1 MKITSLDSS
10 AQSARVTLRQ
20 FLGRR
25 TEGEDD
31 IARLSPESQAAL
43 RQLSLERLMGYGL
56 AYADVIELRARVLEG
71 EEWEAA
77 ATALAEIV
85 LQQADAP
92 STDAAQTTR
101 ILCLRRASACLR
113 MSQMMMLADTP
124 ERRRIFARAAT
135 IYGEAAKLRSDRQR
149 VSIETNSR
157 PLVGWLIPAPGGGV
171 ASAIVIG
178 GVEGWAMDFDS
189 IGEALAV
196 RGIDALM
203 LDGPGQGESRFD
215 HNHYLSVHWSD
226 AYRSAIDFLERR
238 AAGRP
243 IGFIGNSIGGSF
255 AMAMA
260 SIDRRVSACVCN
272 GGVLKPT
279 LRPER
284 KTFFDKMVTAC
295 GTNDEEKARAAWG
308 AVDPIAP
315 TSGREYPLLIVQGGK
330 DPMIP
335 TAASEMLL
343 AAAPTDDKEMVVFS
357 DGDHCIYNHRDDRDA
372 LIADW
377 VRSRLA
383 PEMSHADR

>member
-1 MKITSLDSS
+1 MGTTNLGSS
-10 AQSARVTLRQ
+10 TQKARTTLRQ

-25 TEGEDD
+25 AENEDG
-31 IARLSPESQAAL
+31 IARLSAESQAAL
-43 RQLSLERLMGYGL
+43 RQFSLERLMGYGL

-77 ATALAEIV
+77 ATALAESA
-85 LQQADAP
+85 LKQANAA
-92 STDAAQTTR
+92 STVSAQTTC
-101 ILCLRRASACLR
+101 ILYLRRASALLR
-113 MSQMMMLADTP
+113 MSQMMMLVDTP
-124 ERRRIFARAAT
+124 ERRRIFAGAAT
-135 IYGEAAKLRSDRQR
+135 IYDEAAQLRSDRQR
-149 VSIETNSR
+149 VLIETDSR

-203 LDGPGQGESRFD
+203 VDGPGQGESRFEHD
-215 HNHYLSVHWSD
+215 HYLSVHWPD

-238 AAGRP
+238 SAGHR

-260 SIDRRVSACVCN
+260 SIDKRVSACCCN
-272 GGVLKPT
+272 GGVIKPT
-279 LRPER
+279 LARG
-284 KTFFDKMVTAC
+284 KTTFFAKMVAAC
-295 GTNDEEKARAAWG
+295 GTDDEEEALAAWG
-308 AVDPIAP
+308 AVDPIAS
-315 TSGREYPLLIVQGGK
+315 TSGRGYSLLVVQGGK

-377 VRSRLA
+377 MRSRLA
-383 PEMSHADR
+383 P

>member
-1 MKITSLDSS
+1 METTSLGSS
-10 AQSARVTLRQ
+10 TQSARVMLRQ

-25 TEGEDD
+25 TESEDA
-31 IARLSPESQAAL
+31 IARLSVESQAAL
-43 RQLSLERLMGYGL
+43 RQFSPERLTGYGL
-56 AYADVIELRARVLEG
+56 AHADVIELRARVLEG
-71 EEWEAA
+71 EAWEAA
-77 ATALAEIV
+77 ATALAEIA
-85 LQQADAP
+85 LKQATAA
-92 STDAAQTTR
+92 STGPAQPTR
-101 ILCLRRASACLR
+101 TLYLRRASALLR
-113 MSQMMMLADTP
+113 MSQMMMLVDTP
-124 ERRRIFARAAT
+124 ERRQIFARAAT

-149 VSIETNSR
+149 ILVETDSR
-157 PLVGWLIPAPGGGV
+157 PLVGWLIPAPGGGM

-178 GVEGWAMDFDS
+178 GVEGWAMDFDCM
-189 IGEALAV
+189 GEALAV

-215 HNHYLSVHWSD
+215 HNHYLSVHWAD
-226 AYRSAIDFLERR
+226 AYRSALDFLERR
-238 AAGRP
+238 TAGRR

-260 SIDRRVSACVCN
+260 SIDKRVSACVCN

-279 LRPER
+279 LARGNT
-284 KTFFDKMVTAC
+284 TFFAKMVAAC
-295 GTNDEEKARAAWG
+295 GTNNEEEALAAWG

-315 TSGREYPLLIVQGGK
+315 TTGRGYPLLIVHGGK

-335 TAASEMLL
+335 MAASEMLL
-343 AAAPTDDKEMVVFS
+343 AAAPTVDKEMAVFS

-383 PEMSHADR
+383 P

>member
-1 MKITSLDSS
+1 METTNLDSS
-10 AQSARVTLRQ
+10 AQMARVTLRR

-25 TEGEDD
+25 TETEDG
-31 IARLSPESQAAL
+31 IARLSVESQAAL
-43 RQLSLERLMGYGL
+43 RQFSLERLMGYGL

-71 EEWEAA
+71 EGWQAA
-77 ATALAEIV
+77 ASALAEIV
-85 LQQADAP
+85 LEQANAASMGP
-92 STDAAQTTR
+92 AQTTR
-101 ILCLRRASACLR
+101 ILYLRRASALLR
-113 MSQMMMLADTP
+113 MSQMMMLVDTP
-124 ERRRIFARAAT
+124 ERRSIFARAAT
-135 IYGEAAKLRSDRQR
+135 IYGRASKLQSDRQR
-149 VSIETNSR
+149 VLIETESR
-157 PLVGWLIPAPGGGV
+157 PLVGWLIPARGGAV

-189 IGEALAV
+189 LGEALAV

-238 AAGRP
+238 SAGHR

-260 SIDRRVSACVCN
+260 SIDQRVSACCCN
-272 GGVLKPT
+272 GGVIKPT
-279 LRPER
+279 LARG
-284 KTFFDKMVTAC
+284 KTTFFAKMVAAC
-295 GTNDEEKARAAWG
+295 GTDNEEEALAAWG

-315 TSGREYPLLIVQGGK
+315 TRAPRSGKGYPLLVVQGGK

-343 AAAPTDDKEMVVFS
+343 AAAPTDDKEMAVFS

-377 VRSRLA
+377 ARSRLA
-383 PEMSHADR
+383 L

>member
-1 MKITSLDSS
+1 METTSPDSS
-10 AQSARVTLRQ
+10 TQSARVTLRQ

-25 TEGEDD
+25 TESEEA
-31 IARLSPESQAAL
+31 IARLSVESQAAL
-43 RQLSLERLMGYGL
+43 RQFSLERLMGYGL
-56 AYADVIELRARVLEG
+56 TYADGIELRARVLEG
-71 EEWEAA
+71 EAWQAA
-77 ATALAEIV
+77 ATAMAEIA
-85 LQQADAP
+85 LKQATGSAG
-92 STDAAQTTR
+92 TTR
-101 ILCLRRASACLR
+101 ILYLRRASALLR
-113 MSQMMMLADTP
+113 MSQMMMLTNTP
-124 ERRRIFARAAT
+124 ERREIFARAAT

-149 VSIETNSR
+149 VLVETDSR

-189 IGEALAV
+189 LGEALAV
-196 RGIDALM
+196 RGIDALL
-203 LDGPGQGESRFD
+203 LDGPGQGESRFN

-226 AYRSAIDFLERR
+226 AYRSAIEFLERR
-238 AAGRP
+238 TAGHR

-260 SIDRRVSACVCN
+260 SIDERVSACVCN
-272 GGVLKPT
+272 GGVIKPT
-279 LRPER
+279 LARGNT
-284 KTFFDKMVTAC
+284 TFFAKMIAAC
-295 GTNDEEKARAAWG
+295 GTNNEEEALAAWG

-315 TSGREYPLLIVQGGK
+315 TSGRGYPLLIVHGGK

-343 AAAPTDDKEMVVFS
+343 AAAPTGEKEMVVFS
-357 DGDHCIYNHRDDRDA
+357 DGDHCIYNHREDRDA

-383 PEMSHADR
+383 P

>member
-1 MKITSLDSS
+1 METTNLGSS
-10 AQSARVTLRQ
+10 TQTARVTLRQ
-20 FLGRR
+20 FVGRR
-25 TEGEDD
+25 TETEDG
-31 IARLSPESQAAL
+31 IARLSVESQAAL
-43 RQLSLERLMGYGL
+43 RQFSLERLMGYGL

-71 EEWEAA
+71 EEWEVA
-77 ATALAEIV
+77 ATALAEV
-85 LQQADAP
+85 ALKQANTA
-92 STDAAQTTR
+92 SKGAARMTR
-101 ILCLRRASACLR
+101 ILYLRRASALLR
-113 MSQMMMLADTP
+113 MSQMMMLVDTP
-124 ERRRIFARAAT
+124 ERRSIFARAAT
-135 IYGEAAKLRSDRQR
+135 IYDEAAKLRSDRQR
-149 VSIETNSR
+149 VLIETDSR

-189 IGEALAV
+189 LGEALAV

-203 LDGPGQGESRFD
+203 LDGPGQGETRFD

-238 AAGRP
+238 SAGHR

-260 SIDRRVSACVCN
+260 CIDERVSACCCN
-272 GGVLKPT
+272 GGVIKPT
-279 LRPER
+279 LARG
-284 KTFFDKMVTAC
+284 KTTFFAKMIAAC
-295 GTNDEEKARAAWG
+295 GTDNEEEALAAWG
-308 AVDPIAP
+308 AVDPLAP
-315 TSGREYPLLIVQGGK
+315 TIPPRPGKGYPLLIVQGGK

-383 PEMSHADR
+383 L

>member
-1 MKITSLDSS
+1 
-10 AQSARVTLRQ
+10 
-20 FLGRR
+20 
-25 TEGEDD
+25 
-31 IARLSPESQAAL
+31 
-43 RQLSLERLMGYGL
+43 
-56 AYADVIELRARVLEG
+56 VIELRARVLEG

-77 ATALAEIV
+77 ATALAEIA
-85 LQQADAP
+85 LKQANAA
-92 STDAAQTTR
+92 STGPTQTTR
-101 ILCLRRASACLR
+101 ILYLRRASALLR
-113 MSQMMMLADTP
+113 MSQMMMLTNTP
-124 ERRRIFARAAT
+124 ERRQIFARAAT

-149 VSIETNSR
+149 VLVETDSR

-189 IGEALAV
+189 LGEALAV

-203 LDGPGQGESRFD
+203 LDGPGQGESRFN
-215 HNHYLSVHWSD
+215 HNHYLGVHWSD

-238 AAGRP
+238 TAGHR

-260 SIDRRVSACVCN
+260 SVDKRVSACVCN
-272 GGVLKPT
+272 GGVIKPT
-279 LRPER
+279 LARG
-284 KTFFDKMVTAC
+284 KTTFFAKMVAAC
-295 GTNDEEKARAAWG
+295 GTDNEEEALAAWG

-315 TSGREYPLLIVQGGK
+315 ASGRGYPLLIVHGGK
-330 DPMIP
+330 DAMIP

-383 PEMSHADR
+383 P

>member
-1 MKITSLDSS
+1 
-10 AQSARVTLRQ
+10 
-20 FLGRR
+20 
-25 TEGEDD
+25 
-31 IARLSPESQAAL
+31 
-43 RQLSLERLMGYGL
+43 MGYGL

-71 EEWEAA
+71 EAWEAA
-77 ATALAEIV
+77 ATALAEIA
-85 LQQADAP
+85 LKQANAA
-92 STDAAQTTR
+92 STGSAQTTR
-101 ILCLRRASACLR
+101 ILYLRRASALLR
-113 MSQMMMLADTP
+113 MSQMMMLTNTP
-124 ERRRIFARAAT
+124 ERGQIFARAAT

-149 VSIETNSR
+149 VLVETGSR
-157 PLVGWLIPAPGGGV
+157 PLVGWLIPAPGGGL

-189 IGEALAV
+189 LGESLAV

-203 LDGPGQGESRFD
+203 LDGPGQGESRFN
-215 HNHYLSVHWSD
+215 HNHYLSVHWSQ

-238 AAGRP
+238 TEGRGR

-260 SIDRRVSACVCN
+260 SIDERVSACVCN
-272 GGVLKPT
+272 GGVIKPT
-279 LRPER
+279 LARGNT
-284 KTFFDKMVTAC
+284 TFFAKMVAAC
-295 GTNDEEKARAAWG
+295 GTNNEEEALAAWG

-315 TSGREYPLLIVQGGK
+315 TSGRGYSLLIVHGGK

-335 TAASEMLL
+335 MAASEMLL

-383 PEMSHADR
+383 P

>member
-1 MKITSLDSS
+1 METTNVGSS
-10 AQSARVTLRQ
+10 TQTARVTLRQ

-25 TEGEDD
+25 TETEDG
-31 IARLSPESQAAL
+31 IARLSVESQAAL
-43 RQLSLERLMGYGL
+43 RQFSLERLMGYGL

-71 EEWEAA
+71 EGWQAA

-85 LQQADAP
+85 LEQANAA
-92 STDAAQTTR
+92 STGPAQTTR
-101 ILCLRRASACLR
+101 ILYLRRASALLR
-113 MSQMMMLADTP
+113 MSQMMMLVDTR
-124 ERRRIFARAAT
+124 ERRSIFARAAT
-135 IYGEAAKLRSDRQR
+135 IYGQASKLQSDRRR
-149 VSIETNSR
+149 VLIETESR
-157 PLVGWLIPAPGGGV
+157 PLVGWLIPARGGAV

-189 IGEALAV
+189 LGEALSV

-238 AAGRP
+238 SAGHR

-260 SIDRRVSACVCN
+260 SIDQRVSACCCN
-272 GGVLKPT
+272 GGVIKPT
-279 LRPER
+279 LARG
-284 KTFFDKMVTAC
+284 KTTFFAKMVAAC
-295 GTNDEEKARAAWG
+295 GTDNEEEALAAWG

-315 TSGREYPLLIVQGGK
+315 TIAPRSGKGYPLLIVQGGK

-383 PEMSHADR
+383 L

>member
-1 MKITSLDSS
+1 METTRLDSS
-10 AQSARVTLRQ
+10 TLSTRVTLRQ

-25 TEGEDD
+25 TETEDGF
-31 IARLSPESQAAL
+31 ARLSVESQAAL
-43 RQLSLERLMGYGL
+43 RQFSLERLMGYGL
-56 AYADVIELRARVLEG
+56 AYADVIELRARVFEG
-71 EEWEAA
+71 EEWPAA
-77 ATALAEIV
+77 ATALAEIA
-85 LQQADAP
+85 LKQAHTAATGP
-92 STDAAQTTR
+92 AQTTR
-101 ILCLRRASACLR
+101 IHYLRRASALLR
-113 MSQMMMLADTP
+113 MSQMMMLVDTP
-124 ERRRIFARAAT
+124 ERRSIFARAAT
-135 IYGEAAKLRSDRQR
+135 IYGEASKLQSDRQR
-149 VSIETNSR
+149 VVIETDPR
-157 PLVGWLIPAPGGGV
+157 PLIGWLIPARGGTV

-189 IGEALAV
+189 LGEALAV

-203 LDGPGQGESRFD
+203 LDGPGQGESRFG
-215 HNHYLSVHWSD
+215 HNHYLSMQWPH

-238 AAGRP
+238 AAGHR

-260 SIDRRVSACVCN
+260 SIDKRVSACVCN
-272 GGVLKPT
+272 GGVIKPT
-279 LRPER
+279 LARG
-284 KTFFDKMVTAC
+284 KTTFFAKMVAAC
-295 GTNDEEKARAAWG
+295 GTDNEEEALAAWG

-315 TSGREYPLLIVQGGK
+315 TIAPTSGRGYPLLIVHGGK

-383 PEMSHADR
+383 P

>member
-1 MKITSLDSS
+1 METTSLDSS
-10 AQSARVTLRQ
+10 TQSARVTLRQ
-20 FLGRR
+20 FHGRVAESE
-25 TEGEDD
+25 EG
-31 IARLSPESQAAL
+31 IARLSVESQAAL
-43 RQLSLERLMGYGL
+43 RQFSLERLMGYGL

-77 ATALAEIV
+77 ARTLAEIA
-85 LQQADAP
+85 LKQANAA
-92 STDAAQTTR
+92 STGPALTTR
-101 ILCLRRASACLR
+101 IHYLRRASALLR
-113 MSQMMMLADTP
+113 MSQMMMLVDTA
-124 ERRRIFARAAT
+124 ERRSIFARAAT

-149 VSIETNSR
+149 VLIETASR
-157 PLVGWLIPAPGGGV
+157 PLVGWLIPAPGGAV

-189 IGEALAV
+189 LGDALAA

-238 AAGRP
+238 SSGHR

-255 AMAMA
+255 AMALA
-260 SIDRRVSACVCN
+260 SIDERVSACVCN
-272 GGVLKPT
+272 GGVIKPT
-279 LRPER
+279 LAQG
-284 KTFFDKMVTAC
+284 KTTFFAKMVAAC
-295 GTNDEEKARAAWG
+295 GTDNEEGALEAWG

-315 TSGREYPLLIVQGGK
+315 PIARTSGGGYPLLMVHGGK

-335 TAASEMLL
+335 TAASDMLL
-343 AAAPTDDKEMVVFS
+343 SAAPTDDKEMVVFS

-383 PEMSHADR
+383 S

>member
-1 MKITSLDSS
+1 METISLGSS
-10 AQSARVTLRQ
+10 TQTARATLRQ

-25 TEGEDD
+25 TETEDG
-31 IARLSPESQAAL
+31 IARLSVESQAAL
-43 RQLSLERLMGYGL
+43 RQFSLERLMGYGL
-56 AYADVIELRARVLEG
+56 SYADVIELRARVLEG
-71 EEWEAA
+71 EEWEVAA
-77 ATALAEIV
+77 AALAEIA
-85 LQQADAP
+85 LKQANAA
-92 STDAAQTTR
+92 STGPAQTTR
-101 ILCLRRASACLR
+101 ILYLRRASALLR
-113 MSQMMMLADTP
+113 MSQMMMLVDTP
-124 ERRRIFARAAT
+124 ERRSIFARAAT
-135 IYGEAAKLRSDRQR
+135 IYDEAAKLRSDRQR
-149 VSIETNSR
+149 VLIETDSR

-189 IGEALAV
+189 LGEALAV

-215 HNHYLSVHWSD
+215 HSHYLSVHWSD

-238 AAGRP
+238 GAGHR

-260 SIDRRVSACVCN
+260 SIDTRVSACCCN
-272 GGVLKPT
+272 GGVIKPT
-279 LRPER
+279 LARG
-284 KTFFDKMVTAC
+284 KTTFFAKMVAAC
-295 GTNDEEKARAAWG
+295 GTDNEEEALAAWG
-308 AVDPIAP
+308 AVDPIEVP
-315 TSGREYPLLIVQGGK
+315 RSGKGYPLLIVQGGK
-330 DPMIP
+330 DPMLP

-377 VRSRLA
+377 VHSRLVL
-383 PEMSHADR
+383 